1 MKIKALVSFLLCLC
15 LLFTLAACGEDEPA
29 DDTNSD
35 TITVTD
41 LLGRETE
48 LVPAT
53 FKRVVCIGAGAL
65 RMYSYVGDM
74 SLVCGVEDI
83 DNTSLKDR
91 PAMFDGTPRP
101 YIMAYGEMLTDLP
114 SCGKG
119 GPMAQAAEAEKL
131 LSCNPDIVISEIEDA
146 EKSDILAKQLGVP
159 VITLRAGADG
169 VFDPAFAESLTLLG
183 RIFGREARASA
194 LIDYVKT
201 EQAAIENA
209 VKDIPEEDKPSVYLC
224 GLGNWGTAS
233 HLTTSASYAPLR
245 VAGVKNAVGDLGVT
259 GATTLEEETFVAL
272 GDKVDLIIL
281 DAAAVKNIGPALSE
295 DGRLFSSFSAW
306 EKGEVYLTLAY
317 NAYYTNFE
325 IALIN
330 TWFIAKTVYPDRFA
344 DLDIKAKADE
354 ITEKFV
360 GTPLAD
366 EMYALPQSYGGY
378 QQVDV
383 DGFFGK

>member
-1 MKIKALVSFLLCLC
+1 MKIKAITSLVLCLC
-15 LLFTLAACGEDEPA
+15 LLFSLSACGGEEPA
-29 DDTNSD
+29 ASADPDTV
-35 TITVTD
+35 TVTD
-41 LLGRETE
+41 LLGREIQ
-48 LVPAT
+48 LVPRS

-74 SLVCGVEDI
+74 GLICGVEDI
-83 DNTSLKDR
+83 DNTALENR
-91 PAMFDGTPRP
+91 PAMFDGSPRP
-101 YIMAYGEMLTDLP
+101 YVMAYGDRLSDLP

-119 GPMAQAAEAEKL
+119 GPMAQTAEAEKL
-131 LSCNPDIVISEIEDA
+131 LSCNPDIIISELEDA
-146 EKSDILAKQLGVP
+146 EKSDALQKQVGVP

-169 VFDPAFAESLTLLG
+169 VFDKAFTESLSLLG
-183 RIFGREARASA
+183 LIFGREARASA
-194 LIDYVKT
+194 LVEYIQT

-209 VKDIPEEDKPSVYLC
+209 VKGIPEEDKPSVYLC

-245 VAGVKNAVGDLGVT
+245 VAGVKNAVGDIGVT

-281 DAAAVKNIGPALSE
+281 DAAAVKNLAPALKE
-295 DGRLFSSFSAW
+295 DGKLFSSFSAW

-330 TWFIAKTVYPDRFA
+330 TWYIAKTVYPDLFA

-383 DGFFGK
+383 DNFFER

>member
-1 MKIKALVSFLLCLC
+1 MRFKSIISVLLCLL
-15 LLFTLAACGEDEPA
+15 LLFSLTACGEKEPSDGA
-29 DDTNSD
+29 DPSTV
-35 TITVTD
+35 TVTD
-41 LLGRETE
+41 LLGREIE
-48 LVPAT
+48 LVPAS

-74 SLVCGVEDI
+74 SLLCGVEDI
-83 DNTSLKDR
+83 DNTSLDDR
-91 PAMFDGTPRP
+91 PSMFDDTPRP
-101 YIMAYGEMLTDLP
+101 YIMAYGEGLTDLP

-131 LSCNPDIVISEIEDA
+131 LSCEPDIVISEIEDA

-169 VFDPAFAESLTLLG
+169 VFDKSFAESLSLLG

-209 VKDIPEEDKPSVYLC
+209 VKDIPDGDKPNVYLC

-245 VAGVKNAVGDLGVT
+245 VAGVKNAVGDIGVT

-281 DAAAVKNIGPALSE
+281 DAAAVKNIGPALKE
-295 DGRLFSSFSAW
+295 DGKLFSSFSAW
-306 EKGEVYLTLAY
+306 EDGEVYLTLAY

-330 TWFIAKTVYPDRFA
+330 TWYIAKTVYPDLFA

-383 DGFFGK
+383 DNFFER